1 MCDRFLSPE
10 AVETDRET
18 IPKRIFGVP
27 PVVLLSQMGVPLPP
41 TITLAM
47 EHLKRF
53 ACDSVGLFRKP
64 GVQSRIQQ
72 LQNEMELDPGWYC
85 FILPSLIR
93 RSGAT
98 RHSTSIGSG
107 MTNVPCNFFMSSCA
121 KNLFCAI
128 FYQDLSV
135 FETICMKYVQMHFW
149 KEHSSFLEC
158 AHLTTCVR
166 ERAHSLKGTLGMTD
180 FCNVIIHHCS
190 V

>member
-98 RHSTSIGSG
+98 PHSTSIGSG
-107 MTNVPCNFFMSSCA
+107 MTNVPCNFLCLHVQKIYFVQYFTRTYLYL
-121 KNLFCAI
+121 K
-128 FYQDLSV
+128 Q
-135 FETICMKYVQMHFW
+135 YV
-149 KEHSSFLEC
+149 
-158 AHLTTCVR
+158 
-166 ERAHSLKGTLGMTD
+166 
-180 FCNVIIHHCS
+180 
-190 V
+190 